1 MVTIYVDAQ
10 NWNSNDNNQT
20 LKHALEANKNIE
32 RVIRYLEKN
41 VNIPIYLKSLLWE
54 NLGASKILSL

>member
-41 VNIPIYLKSLLWE
+41 VNIHIKYSFI
-54 NLGASKILSL
+54 GQSFI

>member
-20 LKHALEANKNIE
+20 LKHAFEANKNIE

-41 VNIPIYLKSLLWE
+41 VNIPIKYSFI
-54 NLGASKILSL
+54 GQSFI